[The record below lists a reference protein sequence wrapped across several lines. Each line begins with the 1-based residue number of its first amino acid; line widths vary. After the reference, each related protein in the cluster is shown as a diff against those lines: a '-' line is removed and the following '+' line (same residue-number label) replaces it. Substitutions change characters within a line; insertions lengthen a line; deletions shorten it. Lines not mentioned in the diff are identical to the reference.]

1 MARTQASQALRSE
14 TGGIGARSPSR
25 LDHAT
30 MLGLIGGFGLV
41 AAAIVLGGAP
51 NAFIDPPSLLIV
63 IGGTLGVTTI
73 CFSLQDMARL
83 PTVVVRTLFHST
95 PDPGATAFYMLRLA
109 ELARKRGIMGL
120 DQVLEDMQN
129 EPFIRKAVSLA
140 VDGTS
145 IEEIRIVLEREISET
160 TDRQLRSASMLRK
173 AAEVA
178 PAMGLIG
185 TLIGLVQMLGHL
197 EDPSAIGP
205 GMAVALLT
213 TFYGAILANMVLS
226 PLASKLERN
235 IADEELVAK
244 VSKVAA
250 ESICRTDNPRRL
262 ELLLNAMLPP
272 SKQINYF
279 S

>member
-14 TGGIGARSPSR
+14 TGGVGARSPSR

-30 MLGLIGGFGLV
+30 MFGLIGGFGLL

-51 NAFIDPPSLLIV
+51 RAFVDPPALLIV
-63 IGGTLGVTTI
+63 FGGTLGVTTI
-73 CFSLQDMARL
+73 CFSLQDIARL
-83 PTVVVRTLFHST
+83 PSVLGRTLFHST
-95 PDPGATAFYMLRLA
+95 PDAGATAFYMLRLA

-140 VDGTS
+140 VDGTP

-185 TLIGLVQMLGHL
+185 TLIGLVQMLGNL

-213 TFYGAILANMVLS
+213 TFYGAILANMILS

-235 IADEELVAK
+235 IAEEELVAN